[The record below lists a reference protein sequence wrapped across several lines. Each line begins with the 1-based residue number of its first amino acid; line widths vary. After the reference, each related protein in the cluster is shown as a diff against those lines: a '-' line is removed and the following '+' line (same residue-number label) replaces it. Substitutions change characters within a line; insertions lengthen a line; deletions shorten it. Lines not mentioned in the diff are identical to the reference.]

1 MKPFIKSYQYNVI
14 KSDVIGLV
22 NVHESGCSMD
32 VLDSI
37 KQMMR
42 ERIYRLFPNL
52 EQNKKALFDPIFYL
66 NDKKDA
72 LVYLL
77 RLKMYVIPF
86 GKISEQLFSTLFDNE
101 KSVKL
106 PSIETIDLR
115 DISYFKWQDPGVN
128 KQFIIATIDNELVGI
143 KGIFTRANKGI
154 CEVCN
159 RYEEIGVF
167 TIETDTLTKQSHY
180 MCQDNMKCN
189 QNLTSLDSL
198 HRIITPHTDE
208 KKTTMTLVNS

>member
-22 NVHESGCSMD
+22 NVLESGCSLD

-37 KQMMR
+37 KQMMWQ
-42 ERIYRLFPNL
+42 RIYRLFTNL
-52 EQNKKALFDPIFYL
+52 DQDKKALLDPIFYL
-66 NDKKDA
+66 NDKKEA

-77 RLKMYVIPF
+77 RLKIYVIPF
-86 GKISEQLFSTLFDNE
+86 GKISEQLFSTFFDNE
-101 KSVKL
+101 IKL
-106 PSIETIDLR
+106 PSIENIDLR

-128 KQFIIATIDNELVGI
+128 KQFIIASMNNELVGLI
-143 KGIFTRANKGI
+143 GIFTRANKGI

-167 TIETDTLTKQSHY
+167 TIENDTLPKQSHY
-180 MCQDNMKCN
+180 MCQDIMKCN
-189 QNLTSLDSL
+189 QNMTSLDQL

-208 KKTTMTLVNS
+208 KTPSMILVYS